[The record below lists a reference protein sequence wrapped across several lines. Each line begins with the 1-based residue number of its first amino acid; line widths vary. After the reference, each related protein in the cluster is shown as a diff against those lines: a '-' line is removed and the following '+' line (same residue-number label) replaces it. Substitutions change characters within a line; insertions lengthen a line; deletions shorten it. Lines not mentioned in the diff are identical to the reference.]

1 MEYKVGDR
9 VRVIKCT
16 TMGEHCPNLKK
27 IGTIVKI
34 ISGDKNNRTR
44 YSLDIDSEE
53 LFLDTELELVNIF
66 NGVELLER
74 IKSKAIKDCDIEVY
88 KNKKYQF
95 TIQCREKAILDNPQ
109 HHIGMLTSDKYEYKP
124 IIKKEMTI
132 SEIEKEL
139 GYSIKIV
146 KEN

>member
-1 MEYKVGDR
+1 MEYKIGDR

-16 TMGEHCPNLKK
+16 TMGERCPNLKK
-27 IGTIVKI
+27 IGTIVRI
-34 ISGDKNNRTR
+34 ITGDKNIRTR
-44 YSLDIDSEE
+44 YSLDIDKEE
-53 LFLDTELELVNIF
+53 LFFDTELGSVSTF

-74 IKSKAIKDCDIEVY
+74 IKSKTIKNCNIEVY
-88 KNKKYQF
+88 KNNKYQF
-95 TIQCREKAILDNPQ
+95 TIQCGEKAILDNPQ

-132 SEIEKEL
+132 SEIEKAL